1 MLIVNNDQ
9 LCRASIVSL
18 EERCHYCS
26 KTLAAYPLIMSDD
39 AKQTVYHVT
48 CALELATDLMVDL
61 YTFFSPPAPYPQL
74 FVLTAPEAVSSSMPH
89 SERVQTEGV
98 AHAVNEY
105 RSNQK
110 GPLESSLPGEYPR
123 SLPHGA
129 SGSHQATKGATSGDD
144 PRLGALVS
152 GGERQD

>member
-48 CALELATDLMVDL
+48 CALELATDLRVDL
-61 YTFFSPPAPYPQL
+61 YTFFSPPAPYPSL
-74 FVLTAPEAVSSSMPH
+74 FVLTLPESKAAPQSSP
-89 SERVQTEGV
+89 
-98 AHAVNEY
+98 
-105 RSNQK
+105 
-110 GPLESSLPGEYPR
+110 PGESAHSSADR
-123 SLPHGA
+123 SSACRAAP
-129 SGSHQATKGATSGDD
+129 
-144 PRLGALVS
+144 
-152 GGERQD
+152 